1 MKFFP
6 YGPFVIPKSRRSGLI
21 ESNRISL
28 NLFWDAVNKEEEG
41 LSDAVGCYIFSI
53 RAGRGLLPWYV
64 GMACKQPFKKECFS
78 SHKLVYYNNAIARR
92 RGTPV
97 LTLLPRITLTSR
109 FTKPSK
115 SGHKDIEFLE
125 TMLIGYCIR
134 RNPHLFNIKA
144 TKLLREMEVGGI
156 LNNTRGRDST
166 PVTDFR
172 MLLGV

>member
-64 GMACKQPFKKECFS
+64 GLAKKQTFRKECFTS
-78 SHKLVYYNNAIARR
+78 DKLIRYINEVVKRK
-92 RGTPV
+92 GTPV
-97 LTLLPRITLTSR
+97 LTLLPKITTTSR
-109 FTKPSK
+109 FAKPSK

-134 RNPHLFNIKA
+134 RNPNLFNIKD
-144 TKLLREMEVGGI
+144 TKLLREMEVGGL
-156 LNNTRGRDST
+156 LNNPRGRDST